1 MSPTPPETASPAGA
15 SPAASPRHVDLY
27 WDTGSTNSYFAL
39 KLIEPVLARTG
50 ATLALH
56 PFNLGH
62 VFRLHNYVLMD
73 EPPAKIANRIRDLHR
88 WAARHRLPFRMP
100 EVFPIKTSRSLRG
113 SLVMRRHGLEQAYV
127 REVMA
132 AYWER
137 NDASIADYAGLAPI
151 VRALGVDPRD
161 FEAECESAGIRA
173 ALADHTDRA
182 LARGVFGV
190 PMMAVGEE
198 LFWGKDRMD
207 FVEEALMRLPA
218 AGSGDADARPATGT
232 APGPGAPR

>member
-1 MSPTPPETASPAGA
+1 MRQAPTPPG
-15 SPAASPRHVDLY
+15 PRQVDLY
-27 WDTGSTNSYFAL
+27 WDAGSTNSYFAL

-73 EPPAKIANRIRDLHR
+73 EPRAKIANRIRDLQR
-88 WAARHRLPFRMP
+88 WAQRHRLPFRMP
-100 EVFPIKTSRSLRG
+100 EVFPIKTSRALRG
-113 SLVMRRHGLEQAYV
+113 SLAMRRHGLEREYV

-137 NDASIADYAGLAPI
+137 NDPTIADYAGLAPI
-151 VRALGVDPRD
+151 VRALGVDPHE
-161 FEAECESAGIRA
+161 FEAACESDAIRQ
-173 ALADHTDRA
+173 ALAEHTDRA

-190 PMMAVGEE
+190 PMMAVGDE

-207 FVEEALMRLPA
+207 FVEEELMRLPA
-218 AGSGDADARPATGT
+218 TDAGVGT
-232 APGPGAPR
+232 AGATDAGAGDPRAGAAP